1 MASLEADLATAQE
14 TIGKRDAD
22 LAKAKRMLVALNNK
36 FKAKFAKL
44 EEKAKAQAEARGAAG
59 DGGADPEQL
68 AARDKEIE
76 SLQTQ
81 LAAATANSEV
91 VYGHLVTAR
100 ENLAA
105 ATAGKSGEE
114 EEGGP
119 LAELRSENEE
129 LHEALGERDG
139 IIAMAKEKFKT
150 VSSKVNPQTSNP
162 KPLTINH
169 KP

>member
-1 MASLEADLATAQE
+1 MASLEEDLATAQE

-81 LAAATANSEV
+81 LAAAKANSEV

-105 ATAGKSGEE
+105 ATAASAKSEEE
-114 EEGGP
+114 EEGGQ

-150 VSSKVNPQTSNP
+150 VSSKVYSQTSNP
-162 KPLTINH
+162 KL
-169 KP
+169 